1 MFDELGLSEP
11 SLPVIRDAITR
22 SVQKRPELLFALG
35 QDSLAHRA
43 IQAALERTRGAAL
56 ALDATEAVALDVY
69 VEELD
74 QALEGSSPLSGAARA
89 GAVRIARPADLAGLE
104 LDAVVL
110 CRASDVALDRNP
122 APNAVLGDRF
132 GALLPKDER
141 PPNVFSEHRFELVAV
156 ASVLS
161 GARQLSVSYAT
172 HEGASSLGPSRL
184 AMWLESRGATL
195 RREPAS
201 LLARGAGRTLPEPV
215 PTPSALRRAEIEGER
230 QRYFFAADP
239 ESLAGP
245 YTGRTPGLTAYLG
258 GDSERPIAVT
268 ALERALRCRFLG
280 FMGSVLRANRDDP
293 VGDAI
298 SARERGS
305 LLHAALA
312 SALDA
317 TRSRLGVDTPAELLA
332 TGMEAARVTLET
344 KGRGAL
350 RRAGLAATLL
360 DVRAI
365 LSVSF
370 AADDGVAFTEAELGF
385 GRGSPWQ
392 PLELESLHVSG
403 RIDRIDASTD
413 RRRVRVID
421 YKTRLGSKG
430 DDSTELQPWLYA
442 EKVAREWGAEHTS
455 FAYFGLNQRTP
466 ALRVVYE
473 GPPNGAEIQSA
484 FERAEAIAREL
495 GVRLASTRS
504 PNRRASARAASP
516 VTPAGGRCP
525 LPTPAPSG
533 AETVSQAPDPTAL
546 ALEQNAVIAASAGT
560 GKTHLLT
567 NLYLALVLGLGPDA
581 KPVAAERIAAT
592 TFSRAAA
599 REIRERLEQR
609 LAVLAGE
616 ARVEGVIGKD
626 AALARLAET
635 RGLSDRELSGR
646 AARALEDLPRAFI
659 DTLHGLATRLVRTH
673 ALELELSPGF
683 TILDES
689 AAFEDA
695 ETSLDEVLSQAL
707 DEGGDSARA
716 ALALI
721 DSCHGLEGTRSAL
734 LGLFGLL
741 DEEGLGSGELAPPS
755 HLAEG
760 AELAA
765 AMRDAARAVLGHGRS
780 HPLAAAADEVLA
792 ALTEPIDA
800 PRLERGLVLLL
811 GERRPKLEKYPAG
824 PELLSLL
831 DAMPAAATSRNRGD
845 QLALAARFVARAP
858 RARGRES
865 RHRRARRPDPAEPPQ
880 APRREEPARLRR
892 RAVAGAR
899 SAAHAPRSA
908 GRSRGEPGR
917 ALGRRVSRTRAACS
931 AISCC
936 CSGSPRR
943 PRGAHPGRAARSQ
956 LAPAARTRRGR
967 RSQTVDLRVP
977 RRRRLGLRTARRRA
991 RRRARGA
998 CPRSARRARLGEPGG
1013 ALLDAVRKLP
1023 LGAGHLELRERGR
1036 APRLHGSAPPRVR
1049 DPLHGSGSAAPGRR
1063 DAAPGRV
1070 TLIDAEPV
1078 PRAEDALLSRAEGPL
1093 LAAFTIAGFC
1103 ARSHAEGTPLANI
1116 AVLSRRRAM
1125 LPLLEVALDRF
1136 QIPFVVAGRALYA
1149 TPEVRDLAAL
1159 LRVALDPHDRHALV
1173 VVARS
1178 PLGGISDPG
1187 LVELSE
1193 PGRGLLPAR
1202 RWDPDSVSDARDRAL
1217 VVELKQRL
1225 VELADVGPR
1234 LSPRDALSFA
1244 VERFE
1249 LQSVLGAQ
1257 PRGPGRFGNVG
1268 RLLEIAARHG
1278 GNLPRFSRWLER
1290 QISLEVDE
1298 SEAAVFSEGDDAVRL
1313 LTVHGS
1319 KGLAFEVTVLA
1330 DADAHEVPHS
1340 APLSLLRNDDGS
1352 IEARGAP
1359 PRPRRRRIH
1368 ATHGPRGGRCPRP
1381 RARRTPASVVRRAD
1395 ARAARA
1401 RDRPAAEAATEHA
1414 RPQHPGRARERR
1426 TRRRGSAR
1434 PRSRRRAAR
1443 GAAAT

>member
-1 MFDELGLSEP
+1 MS
-11 SLPVIRDAITR
+11 
-22 SVQKRPELLFALG
+22 
-35 QDSLAHRA
+35 
-43 IQAALERTRGAAL
+43 QAA
-56 ALDATEAVALDVY
+56 
-69 VEELD
+69 
-74 QALEGSSPLSGAARA
+74 
-89 GAVRIARPADLAGLE
+89 
-104 LDAVVL
+104 
-110 CRASDVALDRNP
+110 
-122 APNAVLGDRF
+122 
-132 GALLPKDER
+132 
-141 PPNVFSEHRFELVAV
+141 
-156 ASVLS
+156 
-161 GARQLSVSYAT
+161 
-172 HEGASSLGPSRL
+172 
-184 AMWLESRGATL
+184 
-195 RREPAS
+195 
-201 LLARGAGRTLPEPV
+201 
-215 PTPSALRRAEIEGER
+215 
-230 QRYFFAADP
+230 
-239 ESLAGP
+239 
-245 YTGRTPGLTAYLG
+245 
-258 GDSERPIAVT
+258 
-268 ALERALRCRFLG
+268 
-280 FMGSVLRANRDDP
+280 
-293 VGDAI
+293 
-298 SARERGS
+298 
-305 LLHAALA
+305 
-312 SALDA
+312 
-317 TRSRLGVDTPAELLA
+317 
-332 TGMEAARVTLET
+332 
-344 KGRGAL
+344 
-350 RRAGLAATLL
+350 
-360 DVRAI
+360 
-365 LSVSF
+365 
-370 AADDGVAFTEAELGF
+370 
-385 GRGSPWQ
+385 
-392 PLELESLHVSG
+392 
-403 RIDRIDASTD
+403 
-413 RRRVRVID
+413 
-421 YKTRLGSKG
+421 
-430 DDSTELQPWLYA
+430 
-442 EKVAREWGAEHTS
+442 
-455 FAYFGLNQRTP
+455 
-466 ALRVVYE
+466 
-473 GPPNGAEIQSA
+473 
-484 FERAEAIAREL
+484 
-495 GVRLASTRS
+495 
-504 PNRRASARAASP
+504 
-516 VTPAGGRCP
+516 
-525 LPTPAPSG
+525 
-533 AETVSQAPDPTAL
+533 DPTAL

-695 ETSLDEVLSQAL
+695 ETALDEVLSQAL
-707 DEGGDSARA
+707 DEGGDSAKA

-760 AELAA
+760 AELATT
-765 AMRDAARAVLGHGRS
+765 MRDTARAVLGHGRS

-800 PRLERGLVLLL
+800 PRLERGLVALL

-831 DAMPAAATSRNRGD
+831 DSVPAAATSKNRAD

-858 RARGRES
+858 ELAVES
-865 RHRRARRPDPAEPPQ
+865 RGIAELVGRIQQSRRRRRVEKSQLGFGDVLWLAREVLLTRPELQAEAAENLDALLVDEFQDTSRVQRDLLLLLRQSPEAARQRAPGVLPEASSLQPRGLVVVGDRKQSIYAFRGADVSVYARLAAELAGEPAARALDLRGVRASENPIARFSTLSENYRSAPGILNFVNAVARRDFTE
-880 APRREEPARLRR
+880 APRRAFEIRYTEP
-892 RAVAGAR
+892 
-899 SAAHAPRSA
+899 
-908 GRSRGEPGR
+908 E
-917 ALGRRVSRTRAACS
+917 AL
-931 AISCC
+931 I
-936 CSGSPRR
+936 
-943 PRGAHPGRAARSQ
+943 
-956 LAPAARTRRGR
+956 
-967 RSQTVDLRVP
+967 
-977 RRRRLGLRTARRRA
+977 
-991 RRRARGA
+991 
-998 CPRSARRARLGEPGG
+998 
-1013 ALLDAVRKLP
+1013 
-1023 LGAGHLELRERGR
+1023 
-1036 APRLHGSAPPRVR
+1036 
-1049 DPLHGSGSAAPGRR
+1049 PGRR

-1078 PRAEDALLSRAEGPL
+1078 PRAEDPLLSRAEGPL

-1249 LQSVLGAQ
+1249 LECVLGAQ

-1352 IEARGAP
+1352 IELVVRHRGPDGAEYTRLMGRAAVDARDRALAERQRLSYVALTRARRELVIVLPQKPRPNTLALSIQDVLASGVLDGEAALVRVQGAELLEAP
-1359 PRPRRRRIH
+1359 PRPNAAPAPPLPVPRRPEEPSFRAAAVGVTALADFSI
-1368 ATHGPRGGRCPRP
+1368 CPRRFQLLHVLGIDEP
-1381 RARRTPASVVRRAD
+1381 TFSDARGDGADD
-1395 ARAARA
+1395 ARALGSAAHRVLERFPLERFGTTIAVEELTRALEREGLDPELEATRRTAAGIAAFLGGRYAASLVEPGTRVHRELELTELVDASDRERPQLELFARA
-1401 RDRPAAEAATEHA
+1401 VERKALIKATLDLVVERSDGSLDVVDYKRTRGGDDRRYALQLAAYASVCRARFAATTLRVGLVHLLADEPEPDWFAPESAELGALVSDLVRRRYSGEFPPVPATRCKAA
-1414 RPQHPGRARERR
+1414 RCGFLAACHPNAERER
-1426 TRRRGSAR
+1426 
-1434 PRSRRRAAR
+1434 SRNPVEN
-1443 GAAAT
+1443 